1 MATMTVR
8 MSEEDAELIRKY
20 AAFTGST
27 ISDFARSAM
36 FEKIEDEQDLADL
49 QAAMKADDGVRY
61 SQDDERAGAEL
72 TYTVEY
78 TARALKQ
85 LKKMDRFDASLIVR
99 WVERNLQG
107 TANPYAKGKGLTE
120 NRTREW
126 RYRVGDYRIL
136 CFIHDDVLTIEI
148 FSIGHRSNIYDR

>member
-61 SQDDERAGAEL
+61 SQDDVMKEL
-72 TYTVEY
+72 
-78 TARALKQ
+78 
-85 LKKMDRFDASLIVR
+85 
-99 WVERNLQG
+99 
-107 TANPYAKGKGLTE
+107 GL
-120 NRTREW
+120 N
-126 RYRVGDYRIL
+126 
-136 CFIHDDVLTIEI
+136 
-148 FSIGHRSNIYDR
+148 